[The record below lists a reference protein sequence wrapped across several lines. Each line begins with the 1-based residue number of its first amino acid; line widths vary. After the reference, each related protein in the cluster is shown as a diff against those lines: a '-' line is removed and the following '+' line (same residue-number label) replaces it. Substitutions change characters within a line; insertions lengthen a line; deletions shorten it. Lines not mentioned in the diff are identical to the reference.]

1 MINSRNECE
10 VNTGREQLVTLD
22 WKSAATVKTSL
33 ARAVRHHT
41 RLVIAT
47 AAVLVLGIAALVVGL
62 QAHAAPST
70 PTLFG
75 TLDTQPTTVAAEA
88 GSSDVSMAMFEYNWA
103 SFEPSPG
110 VFSSSYLATMKS
122 ELAAYKAAG
131 MKVTL
136 GLGLQNPP
144 SWVPSLADGTYVDQ
158 TGAHSTEANF
168 VFSAAVR
175 QAAAAYLKQVA
186 AYIPLSNFYAIR
198 LASGGDGE
206 MLYPGGGTY
215 WAFDNAALTGKGLA
229 AGMTP
234 NPDPKWTP
242 GTAGLSQ
249 AQIAAWVNW
258 YVGGL
263 NNVTNWQMQTLTGL
277 GFNGYYETVTPG
289 SGTRPDG
296 LTQTEQQNLSNDGT
310 TGVGAVWNLYYAMLP
325 TKTNVIAYISSVAD
339 NSGGNDDCQSSDTTF
354 PHLLDHG
361 LLVRDPLDQR
371 HRPPLR
377 PRRRRRE
384 PRLRHPRQPQLL
396 LHQHLLHRHDGHR
409 HRPGPELRVPGLL
422 LGPRHPPVGR
432 HPAVLPLRQLH
443 RPLRHLPQEPRPGR
457 HPRRQQRR
465 PGIPGHQRQRQQPQH
480 LLAGSGLHRHPH
492 PPPQP
497 GRPVDRVILGLPE
510 SWGTRNQTI
519 EVDGSANGTAWTTL
533 APAAAY
539 TFTAGS
545 NAIAIPVPAGTEDY
559 LRLDIS
565 GNNVQGVPQIAE
577 FVGLRQLNPPAPP
590 GQIKW
595 HPSLRPRHHHDRQL
609 TWRQSCALPGIRPGR
624 AQSGGV
630 RVTPSNVKM

>member
-1 MINSRNECE
+1 MI
-10 VNTGREQLVTLD
+10 LH
-22 WKSAATVKTSL
+22 WKSATAVRTSL
-33 ARAVRHHT
+33 ARAVRRHT

-47 AAVLVLGIAALVVGL
+47 AAALVLGIAALVVGL
-62 QAHAAPST
+62 QAHAAPAT

-75 TLDTQPTTVAAEA
+75 TLDTQPATVAAEA

-144 SWVPSLADGTYVDQ
+144 AWVLALADGTYVDQ

-198 LASGGDGE
+198 VASGGDGE

-215 WAFDNAALTGKGLA
+215 WAFDNAALTGNGLA

-234 NPDPKWTP
+234 NPDPKWKP
-242 GTAGLSQ
+242 GTSGLSQ
-249 AQIAAWVNW
+249 AQIASWVNW

-263 NNVTNWQMQTLTGL
+263 DNVTNWQMQTLSGL

-310 TGVGAVWNLYYAMLP
+310 TGVGAIWNLYYSHAPDQDQRHRLHLLGRRQVRRQRQLP
-325 TKTNVIAYISSVAD
+325 VLRCD
-339 NSGGNDDCQSSDTTF
+339 HL

-361 LLVRDPLDQR
+361 LLVRDPVDQR
-371 HRPPLR
+371 HRPPPR
-377 PRRRRRE
+377 ARRRRRE

-396 LHQHLLHRHDGHR
+396 LHRHLLHRHDGQR
-409 HRPGPELRVPGLL
+409 HRPVPELRVPGLL

-443 RPLRHLPQEPRPGR
+443 RPLRHRRQEPRPGR
-457 HPRRQQRR
+457 HPHRQQRL
-465 PGIPGHQRQRQQPQH
+465 PGLPGRQRQRQ
-480 LLAGSGLHRHPH
+480 
-492 PPPQP
+492 
-497 GRPVDRVILGLPE
+497 
-510 SWGTRNQTI
+510 
-519 EVDGSANGTAWTTL
+519 
-533 APAAAY
+533 
-539 TFTAGS
+539 
-545 NAIAIPVPAGTEDY
+545 
-559 LRLDIS
+559 
-565 GNNVQGVPQIAE
+565 
-577 FVGLRQLNPPAPP
+577 
-590 GQIKW
+590 
-595 HPSLRPRHHHDRQL
+595 
-609 TWRQSCALPGIRPGR
+609 
-624 AQSGGV
+624 
-630 RVTPSNVKM
+630 

>member
-1 MINSRNECE
+1 MI
-10 VNTGREQLVTLD
+10 LH
-22 WKSAATVKTSL
+22 WKSATAVRTSL
-33 ARAVRHHT
+33 ARAVRRHT

-47 AAVLVLGIAALVVGL
+47 AAALVLGIAALVVGL
-62 QAHAAPST
+62 QAHAAPAT

-75 TLDTQPTTVAAEA
+75 TLDTQPATVAAEA

-144 SWVPSLADGTYVDQ
+144 AWVLALADGTYVDQ

-198 LASGGDGE
+198 VASGGDGE

-215 WAFDNAALTGKGLA
+215 WAFDNAALTGNGLA

-234 NPDPKWTP
+234 NPDPKWKP
-242 GTAGLSQ
+242 GTSGLSQ
-249 AQIAAWVNW
+249 AQIASWVNW

-263 NNVTNWQMQTLTGL
+263 DNVTNWQMQTLSGL

-310 TGVGAVWNLYYAMLP
+310 TGVGAIWNLYYSMLP

-339 NSGGNDDCQSSDTTF
+339 KSGGNDNCQSSDATTS
-354 PHLLDHG
+354 LTSSTM
-361 LLVRDPLDQR
+361 DP
-371 HRPPLR
+371 
-377 PRRRRRE
+377 
-384 PRLRHPRQPQLL
+384 
-396 LHQHLLHRHDGHR
+396 G
-409 HRPGPELRVPGLL
+409 
-422 LGPRHPPVGR
+422 
-432 HPAVLPLRQLH
+432 
-443 RPLRHLPQEPRPGR
+443 PRPG
-457 HPRRQQRR
+457 
-465 PGIPGHQRQRQQPQH
+465 
-480 LLAGSGLHRHPH
+480 GSAPSPTTSGSPSAARTPASASPPASTPSTPT
-492 PPPQP
+492 PPP
-497 GRPVDRVILGLPE
+497 
-510 SWGTRNQTI
+510 
-519 EVDGSANGTAWTTL
+519 
-533 APAAAY
+533 PA
-539 TFTAGS
+539 
-545 NAIAIPVPAGTEDY
+545 
-559 LRLDIS
+559 
-565 GNNVQGVPQIAE
+565 
-577 FVGLRQLNPPAPP
+577 
-590 GQIKW
+590 
-595 HPSLRPRHHHDRQL
+595 
-609 TWRQSCALPGIRPGR
+609 
-624 AQSGGV
+624 
-630 RVTPSNVKM
+630 